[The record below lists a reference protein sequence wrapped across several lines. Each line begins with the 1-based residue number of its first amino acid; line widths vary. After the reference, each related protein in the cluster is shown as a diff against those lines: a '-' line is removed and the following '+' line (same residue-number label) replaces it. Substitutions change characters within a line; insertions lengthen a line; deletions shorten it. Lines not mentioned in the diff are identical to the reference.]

1 MPNTLSF
8 FVSSIDTF
16 SIERSFSSIAS
27 DGKLESDERLINV
40 DVICEGSIEGLVDK
54 EGDLLKYI
62 TDSNFTKVESLILGK
77 GVYFNDVPL
86 IDDRLNK
93 LNFVTQGFDISYGE
107 EFNYYKDQYAS
118 TVHRY
123 NKKIYLNQ
131 SDFQIPMGLNAVS
144 QTAGRGFFA
153 AQLFNGVTSM
163 VYDKYPLSQPQ
174 KSDNTVDV
182 SDSAK
187 SSHIINTL
195 RTASLQTQVFI
206 HKIVNKYCDQLSIHF
221 KADSLFDSIK
231 GNVNSGGISMGI
243 LIEEENSP
251 NTFGAVF
258 VLNGISKGNY
268 VFDVPINLNLDT
280 VNKNTYYVKI
290 FALTEKISP
299 VNGNIFKEM
308 SVSSIIERIRNK
320 GSFSYP
326 FSSIVRSSVS
336 SNHFNSDPQRSFD
349 LKLLKV
355 KVPKNYDSEIGE
367 YDGNWDGNFD
377 NFLRWTDNPAWILN
391 DICTN
396 SRYGVSAGNI
406 SDKDLNKWEL
416 YKISKYCDELVP
428 IDTPSLYSPDS
439 FVIYDANTILI
450 AKGSSN
456 DTLEQFRKKY
466 PSINDKTNANLNG
479 GFHNSIIFLYNL
491 SNDTESIDENFKKI
505 IVSVDE
511 VDQSEDANG
520 NTTITTVDSG
530 GGGFFRIKLMND
542 FGPRKFFEKSE
553 TANFLSEFVKT
564 SVGVSSPETSSDTL
578 VNKIE
583 KSVKNTQSGAKDN
596 ILYWL
601 DHNLTQ
607 NTAYAFPTQFIN
619 KPCFSEE
626 ILEYDNVKGSCLP
639 KILNYR
645 DKLEKRFSCNILID
659 NETEFLKVINDIAS
673 VFRGL
678 TYYKNNFITSTID
691 VEKPVSYLFNNSN
704 VKDGLFSYS
713 SASLDGN
720 YSVAKVMFRDKYLN
734 YDQQVEIVEDSLM
747 VNKYGIVT
755 KEILGFG
762 ITSRH
767 QARRIG
773 EWLLATNRF
782 ENQTVNFIT
791 DLQGLI
797 LKPSD
802 VIQIEDEFKNNS
814 VLQGRVTSINYSDK
828 YITVDRKINLTSTGE
843 IIKFLADVQKKTI
856 LSLNEQESVSDEDI
870 DALSLG
876 DVIKLKIDRI
886 ENDTNRIYFD
896 ETYEFYNFTK
906 LLSSTPFI
914 IENSKSNL
922 GSNLYKVVTI
932 TETSNNEY
940 SFFCIKHDK
949 AKYESLSK
957 GSFEKNFTFVD
968 NTISF
973 ADSDSLKE
981 VNLSGMNSSYYEIA
995 PYSLNEINGLTIDFN
1010 FNEQQSSLVYSSS
1023 PQRDYYVLTLKISNI
1038 FNFIDDKRQNGTTA
1052 EKKYYAYVQEVFN
1065 KKGGLL
1071 FKVVLRNQ
1079 SLKFKI
1085 QDSNISDKRIFL
1097 GKFSTNNKIVSAVS
1111 GIRIYLF
1118 DVNNKIIEV

>member
-131 SDFQIPMGLNAVS
+131 SDFQITMGLNAVS
-144 QTAGRGFFA
+144 QTAVRGFFA
-153 AQLFNGVTSM
+153 AQVFNGVTSM
-163 VYDKYPLSQPQ
+163 VYDKYSLLQPQ

-243 LIEEENSP
+243 LIEEDNSP

-336 SNHFNSDPQRSFD
+336 SNHFNNDPQRSFD

-428 IDTPSLYSPDS
+428 VNTPSLYPPDS
-439 FVIYDANTILI
+439 FVIHDANTILI
-450 AKGSSN
+450 AKSSY
-456 DTLEQFRKKY
+456 TLEQFKKKY

-607 NTAYAFPTQFIN
+607 NTAYAFPIQFIN

-626 ILEYDNVKGSCLP
+626 ILEYNNVKGFCLP

-1071 FKVVLRNQ
+1071 FKIVLRNQ

-1085 QDSNISDKRIFL
+1085 QDSNTSDKRIFL

>member
-1 MPNTLSF
+1 MPNPLPF
-8 FVSSIDTF
+8 FVRSVDTA
-16 SIERSFSSIAS
+16 SIERSFSFIYEK
-27 DGKLESDERLINV
+27 KLESDERMTNL
-40 DVICEGSIEGLVDK
+40 DVICEGPIEGVVDK

-62 TDSNFTKVESLILGK
+62 TDSNTARVESIVLGK

-107 EFNYYKDQYAS
+107 EFNYYKNQYAS

-131 SDFQIPMGLNAVS
+131 SSWDLEIGINTLVN
-144 QTAGRGFFA
+144 GFLA
-153 AQLFNGVTSM
+153 AKSVNGVTSM
-163 VYDKYPLSQPQ
+163 IYDKYPLSQP
-174 KSDNTVDV
+174 KKEDGTVDA
-182 SDSAK
+182 SDSGK
-187 SSHIINTL
+187 SKHIIDSL
-195 RTASLQTQVFI
+195 RVATEDTQVFI

-221 KADSLFDSIK
+221 KADSLFNTNK
-231 GNVNSGGISMGI
+231 GNTDTGSISMGI
-243 LIEEENSP
+243 LIEEDNSP
-251 NTFGAVF
+251 DTFGAVF
-258 VLNGISKGNY
+258 VLVGISKGNY
-268 VFDVPINLNLDT
+268 VFNIPINLNLDS

-290 FALTEKISP
+290 FALTERVPPDK
-299 VNGNIFKEM
+299 GDAFKEM
-308 SVSSIIERIRNK
+308 SVSSIIERVINK

-326 FSSIVRSSVS
+326 FSSVVRSSIS

-349 LKLLKV
+349 LKLLKI

-428 IDTPSLYSPDS
+428 INTPSLYLPDS

-466 PSINDKTNANLNG
+466 PSINDSTNATLNG
-479 GFHNSIIFLYNL
+479 GVHNSIIFLYNL

-511 VDQSEDANG
+511 VSLNISNEK
-520 NTTITTVDSG
+520 TIITTVDSG

-553 TANFLSEFVKT
+553 TVSFLNKFIEE
-564 SVGVSSPETSSDTL
+564 SVEVASPETENST
-578 VNKIE
+578 VGHKIE
-583 KSVKNTQSGAKDN
+583 KSINNTQSGAKDS
-596 ILYWL
+596 ILESL
-601 DHNLTQ
+601 DDNLRNNK
-607 NTAYAFPTQFIN
+607 NTVFTKQFVN
-619 KPCFSEE
+619 RPCFSKE
-626 ILEYDNVKGSCLP
+626 ILEYNNVKGSCLP

-713 SASLDGN
+713 SASIDGN

-747 VNKYGIVT
+747 VNNYGIVT

-782 ENQTVNFIT
+782 ENQTINFTT

-856 LSLNEQESVSDEDI
+856 SSLNEQKSVSDQDI
-870 DALSLG
+870 DDLNLG
-876 DVIKLKIDRI
+876 DVIKLRINRI

-906 LLSSTPFI
+906 ILSSTPFI

-922 GSNLYKVVTI
+922 GANLYKVVSI
-932 TETSNNEY
+932 SETSNNEY

-981 VNLSGMNSSYYEIA
+981 VDLSGMNSSYYEIA
-995 PYSLNEINGLTIDFN
+995 PYSLNEINGLTVDFN

-1023 PQRDYYVLTLKISNI
+1023 PQRDYYVLNLKISNI
-1038 FNFIDDKRQNGTTA
+1038 FNFIDDKTQNGTTA
-1052 EKKYYAYVQEVFN
+1052 EKKYYGYIQEVFN

-1085 QDSNISDKRIFL
+1085 QDFNISDKRIFL

>member
-1 MPNTLSF
+1 MPNPLPF
-8 FVSSIDTF
+8 FVRNIDTV
-16 SIERSFSSIAS
+16 SIERSFSFISS
-27 DGKLESDERLINV
+27 DGKLESDERMTNT
-40 DVICEGSIEGLVDK
+40 DVVCEGSIEGLVDK
-54 EGDLLKYI
+54 EGNLLKYV
-62 TDSNFTKVESLILGK
+62 TDSNLAKVESLVLGK

-107 EFNYYKDQYAS
+107 EFNYYRDQYAS

-131 SDFQIPMGLNAVS
+131 VDFEAAMGINI
-144 QTAGRGFFA
+144 QQRGFFA
-153 AQLFNGVTSM
+153 AQMVNNVTSM
-163 VYDKYPLSQPQ
+163 VYDKYYLSQPKISGDTPDSSPAG
-174 KSDNTVDV
+174 KSL
-182 SDSAK
+182 
-187 SSHIINTL
+187 HIINTL
-195 RTASLQTQVFI
+195 RKASLDTQVFI

-221 KADSLFDSIK
+221 KADSLF
-231 GNVNSGGISMGI
+231 NTSGGSTITGSISMGI
-243 LIEEENSP
+243 LIEEDNSP

-258 VLNGISKGNY
+258 VLAGISKGNY
-268 VFDVPINLNLDT
+268 VFNIPINLNLDS
-280 VNKNTYYVKI
+280 VNRNAYYVKI
-290 FALTEKISP
+290 FALTQKVPPGSGD
-299 VNGNIFKEM
+299 VFKEM
-308 SVSSIIERIRNK
+308 SVSSIIERIINK

-326 FSSIVRSSVS
+326 FSSIVRSSIS

-450 AKGSSN
+450 VKGSS
-456 DTLEQFRKKY
+456 TLEQFKKKY
-466 PSINDKTNANLNG
+466 PSINDETNANLNG
-479 GFHNSIIFLYNL
+479 GLYNSIIFLYNL

-511 VDQSEDANG
+511 VSLNISNG
-520 NTTITTVDSG
+520 KTIITTVASG
-530 GGGFFRIKLMND
+530 GGGHFRIKLMND

-553 TANFLSEFVKT
+553 TVNFFTRFVES
-564 SVGVSSPETSSDTL
+564 SVGITSLESANEKLD
-578 VNKIE
+578 VKIA
-583 KSVKNTQSGAKDN
+583 KSIKNTQSGAKDSV
-596 ILYWL
+596 LYWL
-601 DHNLTQ
+601 NHNLTQ
-607 NTAYAFPTQFIN
+607 NTAYIFPKQFIN
-619 KPCFSEE
+619 RPCFSEE
-626 ILEYDNVKGSCLP
+626 ILEYGNVKGSCLP
-639 KILNYR
+639 KTLNYR

-713 SASLDGN
+713 SASIDGN

-747 VNKYGIVT
+747 VNNYGIVT

-782 ENQTVNFIT
+782 ENQTINFTT

-856 LSLNEQESVSDEDI
+856 SSLNEQKSVSDQDI
-870 DALSLG
+870 DDLNLG
-876 DVIKLKIDRI
+876 DVIKLRINRI

-906 LLSSTPFI
+906 ILSSTPFI

-922 GSNLYKVVTI
+922 GPNLYKVVSI
-932 TETSNNEY
+932 SETSNNEY

-981 VNLSGMNSSYYEIA
+981 VDLSGMNSSYYEIA

-1023 PQRDYYVLTLKISNI
+1023 PQRDYYVLNLKISNI
-1038 FNFIDDKRQNGTTA
+1038 FNFIDDKTQNGTTA
-1052 EKKYYAYVQEVFN
+1052 EKKYYGYVQEVFN

>member
-1 MPNTLSF
+1 MPNPLPF
-8 FVSSIDTF
+8 FVRSIDTV
-16 SIERSFSSIAS
+16 SIEKSFSFIAS
-27 DGKLESDERLINV
+27 DNKLESDERMTNL

-54 EGDLLKYI
+54 EGNLLKYI
-62 TDSNFTKVESLILGK
+62 TDSNTATVESLVLGK

-86 IDDRLNK
+86 IDDKLNK

-107 EFNYYKDQYAS
+107 EFNYYKNQYAS

-131 SDFQIPMGLNAVS
+131 ADFEGAMGINI
-144 QTAGRGFFA
+144 QQRGFFA
-153 AQLFNGVTSM
+153 AQMVNNVTSM
-163 VYDKYPLSQPQ
+163 VYDKYYLSQPKISGDTPDSSPAG
-174 KSDNTVDV
+174 KSL
-182 SDSAK
+182 
-187 SSHIINTL
+187 HIINTL
-195 RTASLQTQVFI
+195 RRASLDTQVFI

-221 KADSLFDSIK
+221 KADSLFNTTK
-231 GNVNSGGISMGI
+231 GNTVIGNISMGI
-243 LIEEENSP
+243 LIEEDNSP

-258 VLNGISKGNY
+258 VLTGVSKGNY
-268 VFDVPINLNLDT
+268 VFNIPINLNLDT
-280 VNKNTYYVKI
+280 VNRNAYYVKI
-290 FALTEKISP
+290 FALTQKVSP
-299 VNGNIFKEM
+299 LSGDTFKEM
-308 SVSSIIERIRNK
+308 SVSSIIERIISK

-349 LKLLKV
+349 LKLLKI

-428 IDTPSLYSPDS
+428 INTPSLYSQDS

-450 AKGSSN
+450 AKSSSA

-466 PSINDKTNANLNG
+466 PSINDSTNANLNG
-479 GFHNSIIFLYNL
+479 GLHNSIIFLYNL

-511 VDQSEDANG
+511 VSLSEDSGG
-520 NTTITTVDSG
+520 NKVITNVSSG

-553 TANFLSEFVKT
+553 TVSFLNEFIKS
-564 SVGVSSPETSSDTL
+564 SVGISSLESSNDTL
-578 VNKIE
+578 TNKID
-583 KSVKNTQSGAKDN
+583 KSIKNTQSGAKN
-596 ILYWL
+596 SILYWL
-601 DHNLTQ
+601 DYNLT
-607 NTAYAFPTQFIN
+607 NNVTAVFPKQFVN
-619 KPCFSEE
+619 RPCFSKE
-626 ILEYDNVKGSCLP
+626 ILEYDNVKGFCLP
-639 KILNYR
+639 KTLNYR

-713 SASLDGN
+713 SASIDGN

-747 VNKYGIVT
+747 VNNYGIVT

-782 ENQTVNFIT
+782 ENQTVNFVT

-814 VLQGRVTSINYSDK
+814 VLQGRVTSINYNDK

-856 LSLNEQESVSDEDI
+856 SSLNEQKSVSDQDI
-870 DALSLG
+870 DDLNLG
-876 DVIKLKIDRI
+876 DVIKLRINRI

-906 LLSSTPFI
+906 ILSSTPFI

-922 GSNLYKVVTI
+922 GPNLYKVVSI
-932 TETSNNEY
+932 SETSNNEY

-981 VNLSGMNSSYYEIA
+981 VDLSGMNSSYYEIA
-995 PYSLNEINGLTIDFN
+995 PYSLNEINGLTVDFN

-1023 PQRDYYVLTLKISNI
+1023 PQRDYYVLNLKISNI
-1038 FNFIDDKRQNGTTA
+1038 FNFIDDKRQNGTID
-1052 EKKYYAYVQEVFN
+1052 EKKYYGYIQEVFN

-1085 QDSNISDKRIFL
+1085 QNSNISDKRIFL